1 MRISNGVEIYDLI
14 IIGGGPAG
22 ITAGIYAARK
32 RLKTLVLTKDFIGQ
46 IGKTSQVD
54 NYPGF
59 FGIFGLELIKKFEE
73 HLKKFENEVYSERSE
88 RVNEVYNEALRRA
101 REIREQSELNF
112 PVSERIIFL
121 WYFLRGKGKTF

>member
-1 MRISNGVEIYDLI
+1 MEKIYDLI

-32 RLKTLVLTKDFIGQ
+32 RLRTLVLTKDFIGQ
-46 IGKTSQVD
+46 VGKTSQID

-73 HLKKFENEVYSERSE
+73 HLKKF
-88 RVNEVYNEALRRA
+88 
-101 REIREQSELNF
+101 
-112 PVSERIIFL
+112 
-121 WYFLRGKGKTF
+121 